1 MVVVGRVVS
10 VLLVG
15 VLSGCASLDCRH
27 SIFVSVADQKMV
39 VTRDARPI
47 AAYPVSTS
55 KFGLGSEAGS
65 SATPLGRHRVAE
77 KIGENMP
84 LGAVFKS
91 RRFTGEVLPPDSSG
105 RDPIVTRILWLDGV
119 EVGNRS
125 SRSRHI
131 YIHGTPEEG
140 KIGMPA
146 SYGCVR
152 MRSEDVVELFDTVG
166 VGAMVEIFQSPLL
179 PRFPSLA
186 PRI

>member
-1 MVVVGRVVS
+1 
-10 VLLVG
+10 
-15 VLSGCASLDCRH
+15 
-27 SIFVSVADQKMV
+27 
-39 VTRDARPI
+39 
-47 AAYPVSTS
+47 
-55 KFGLGSEAGS
+55 
-65 SATPLGRHRVAE
+65 
-77 KIGENMP
+77 
-84 LGAVFKS
+84 VFKS

-179 PRFPSLA
+179 SRFPSLA